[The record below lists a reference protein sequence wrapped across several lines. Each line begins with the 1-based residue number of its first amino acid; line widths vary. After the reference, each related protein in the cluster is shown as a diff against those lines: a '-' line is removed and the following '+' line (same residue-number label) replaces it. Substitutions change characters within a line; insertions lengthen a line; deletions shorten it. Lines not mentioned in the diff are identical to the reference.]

1 MIKTVFGTYEAGNS
15 TAIKEERTSMGYTL
29 QRPYGFGIPLRF
41 ERDGEIYIYNLG
53 SSLIQRRQ
61 VRYSFC
67 AHPDLDSRES
77 HEYFVHLKK
86 LPIYTKPQL
95 DFSEPPI
102 EAQDIEISISL
113 EGEFQTEKPAILTW
127 TQGGS
132 MFSPSVLKKVTYV
145 WFVDGERLDAVASN
159 PSARRALVFSELKQ
173 FLARI
178 KGDIEGEKTVSL
190 EENRQAGH
198 DGITGARA
206 YFPNYTDL
214 VLKRGSKVPDT
225 IKDEEALHEF
235 CQNAFLTHE
244 ELVEKAERAVKAF
257 ATRFIG
263 APAPGEIIDKPGIIA
278 EHTRMNLPKEKR
290 DRIVKRKVK
299 DNDGN
304 WKTVELQVI
313 VNKRD
318 ASGEDAEETSQELKD
333 RREEA
338 FKFGRIQLSSY
349 RKLTPVEDYA
359 FAGRE
364 DADLNKSDEDK
375 TEDEKEE

>member
-1 MIKTVFGTYEAGNS
+1 MIKTVFGRYNADSASGVKRDTSLGYEV
-15 TAIKEERTSMGYTL
+15 
-29 QRPYGFGIPLRF
+29 QRPYDFGIPLRF

-67 AHPDLDSRES
+67 VHPNPDSRES
-77 HEYFVHLKK
+77 HEYFVHLRK

-102 EAQDIEISISL
+102 LADNIELSVSA
-113 EGEFQTEKPAILTW
+113 EGEFQTDKPAIVYEEESR
-127 TQGGS
+127 G
-132 MFSPSVLKKVTYV
+132 MFSPSILHRVTYV
-145 WFVDGERLDAVASN
+145 WFVDGERLEAVASN
-159 PSARRALVFSELKQ
+159 PSARRALVFAELKR
-173 FLARI
+173 FIHAI
-178 KGDIEGEKTVSL
+178 TEDIEEDKKSTIEAL
-190 EENRQAGH
+190 REAGT
-198 DGITGARA
+198 DGITNTRP
-206 YFPNYTDL
+206 YFQNYTDL
-214 VLKRGSKVPDT
+214 VLRKDAAVPVT
-225 IKDEEALHEF
+225 IKEADALHDF

-244 ELVEKAERAVKAF
+244 ELIEKAERAVKAF

-304 WKTVELQVI
+304 WKTIELRVI

-338 FKFGRIQLSSY
+338 FKFGKIQLSSY
-349 RKLTPVEDYA
+349 RKLTPVEDYS
-359 FAGRE
+359 FAGKE
-364 DADLNKSDEDK
+364 NTDSDKSDEDK

>member
-1 MIKTVFGTYEAGNS
+1 MIKTIFGTYEAENP
-15 TAIKEERTSMGYTL
+15 MGMKNEPTPSGVTL
-29 QRPYGFGIPLRF
+29 QRPYSFGIPLRF

-53 SSLIQRRQ
+53 SSFIQRRL

-67 AHPDLDSRES
+67 AHPTSSRET
-77 HEYFVHLKK
+77 HEYFIHLKK
-86 LPIYTKPQL
+86 SPNYTKPQL

-102 EAQDIEISISL
+102 EAQDIEISISA
-113 EGEFQTEKPAILTW
+113 EGEFQTEKPAVIAKGESL
-127 TQGGS
+127 G
-132 MFSPSVLKKVTYV
+132 MFSPTLLRRVTYV
-145 WFVDGERLDAVASN
+145 WFVDGERLGATATN
-159 PSARRALVFSELKQ
+159 PSARRALVFAELKE
-173 FLARI
+173 FVRAI
-178 KGDIEGEKTVSL
+178 IADIEGEKKNVFEAL
-190 EENRQAGH
+190 RGAGIN
-198 DGITGARA
+198 GITNTRT
-206 YFPNYTDL
+206 YFQNYTDI
-214 VLKRGSKVPDT
+214 VLKHGHVVPVT
-225 IKDEEALHEF
+225 IKDEDALHDF
-235 CQNAFLTHE
+235 CQNAFFTHE
-244 ELVEKAERAVKAF
+244 ELIEKAERATKAF

-263 APAPGEIIDKPGIIA
+263 PPAPGEVIDKPGIIA

-304 WKTVELQVI
+304 WKTIELQVI

-318 ASGEDAEETSQELKD
+318 ASGEDAEETSQEIKD

-338 FKFGRIQLSSY
+338 FKAGIIQLSSY
-349 RKLTPVEDYA
+349 RKITSANDYT